1 MSTKKSFPLDSIF
14 IWNILMLGAT
24 LFLFIA
30 PISATNYSKKQ
41 QLNWIPFIWVG
52 DSISEKYIEKAFIY
66 IPIQLENT
74 LYQYTMQ
81 FDLGTPKSVFY
92 ERPIQFLKQT
102 NSSFIQKWNP
112 KSFSFQ
118 HLNMRM
124 GNVTFSNTEIFY
136 MKNMGDFINENDLK
150 QGKPIHIGTIGADL
164 FQNKVVIIDYKASKL
179 AITDSVPSQYA
190 SLPSVK
196 FTIDNG
202 IIKLPFSINGQECPM
217 MFDTGSSPFQLV
229 TTKERALNIANPTI
243 VDSLSGPLWWGKEI
257 TFYGLN
263 VTKTI
268 EFAGEKR
275 PENSM
280 VFYDK
285 DGLWANIFN
294 AFNIWGITGN
304 AYFLENVVIIDYKNC
319 SIRIQ

>member
-1 MSTKKSFPLDSIF
+1 M
-14 IWNILMLGAT
+14 
-24 LFLFIA
+24 
-30 PISATNYSKKQ
+30 
-41 QLNWIPFIWVG
+41 
-52 DSISEKYIEKAFIY
+52 
-66 IPIQLENT
+66 
-74 LYQYTMQ
+74 
-81 FDLGTPKSVFY
+81 
-92 ERPIQFLKQT
+92 
-102 NSSFIQKWNP
+102 
-112 KSFSFQ
+112 
-118 HLNMRM
+118 
-124 GNVTFSNTEIFY
+124 
-136 MKNMGDFINENDLK
+136 
-150 QGKPIHIGTIGADL
+150 
-164 FQNKVVIIDYKASKL
+164 

-217 MFDTGSSPFQLV
+217 MFDTVSSPFQLV

>member
-1 MSTKKSFPLDSIF
+1 MIEKKLKV
-14 IWNILMLGAT
+14 T
-24 LFLFIA
+24 LPQDEAAFIA
-30 PISATNYSKKQ
+30 LHIVNAELDLDMTSMVSMTKFVNHI
-41 QLNWIPFIWVG
+41 LDIVDECFG
-52 DSISEKYIEKAFIY
+52 DRIDKE
-66 IPIQLENT
+66 
-74 LYQYTMQ
+74 
-81 FDLGTPKSVFY
+81 SVFY

-164 FQNKVVIIDYKASKL
+164 FQNKVVIIDYKSTKL

-294 AFNIWGITGN
+294 AFIHLLYI
-304 AYFLENVVIIDYKNC
+304 L
-319 SIRIQ
+319 